1 MSRGVLERLVVK
13 PTSIGKPLIEA
24 HIVAGHMPV
33 LFQRL
38 DGELISKG
46 LNKRKIDA
54 EGEILLED
62 HRFNPPLT
70 VRVNL
75 ASLHEQQAFAA

>member
-38 DGELISKG
+38 DGELISRG

-62 HRFNPPLT
+62 HRYNPPLSM
-70 VRVNL
+70 RVNL
-75 ASLHEQQAFAA
+75 ANLHEQQAFAA

>member
-1 MSRGVLERLVVK
+1 MAVCLERLVVK

-24 HIVAGHMPV
+24 HMGNSHIPV

-54 EGEILLED
+54 EGEQEIVWRTD
-62 HRFNPPLT
+62 
-70 VRVNL
+70 
-75 ASLHEQQAFAA
+75 

>member
-1 MSRGVLERLVVK
+1 MMRGRLARLVVK

-24 HIVAGHMPV
+24 HVIDGVIPV

-46 LNKRKIDA
+46 LNKRQIDVGA
-54 EGEILLED
+54 EIMLED
-62 HRFNPPLT
+62 HRFTPPLCQH
-70 VRVNL
+70 VNL
-75 ASLHEQQAFAA
+75 ATLTETCSYAA